1 MEGFIP
7 ESITEPSWHSASF
20 YRCEGTDLR
29 CTLCPHGCLLREGDV
44 GLCRVRRRRGVEM
57 ETATFSAAVVHVD
70 NVERK
75 PLYHFAPGR
84 RVLTIA
90 PPGCS
95 LSCNYCQNFRI
106 SQIGRVPAL
115 PWVGAQ
121 VDPSE
126 LVARADDDDAILG
139 FSYSEP
145 SLAIELTLAI
155 AELTAR
161 PLVWKTNGYMTPEA
175 VEAVAPHLAA
185 VNVDLKAPDD
195 ARSRSLTGGALGP
208 VIDTIGRF
216 VRAGVWVEV
225 STPLIPDFNADAES
239 VKRMAAIVCRAG
251 AHVPWHLLRFIP
263 EFRMREMRPT
273 RPDELAMASAVG
285 SAAGLRHVYVER
297 ALGADG
303 RNTACPGCRRDVVTR
318 DIWKLREN
326 LLVDGACPDCGT
338 RIEGRWETN

>member
-1 MEGFIP
+1 MEENLGR
-7 ESITEPSWHSASF
+7 SVAEPLWHPALF
-20 YRCEGTDLR
+20 YRDEGSDMR
-29 CTLCPHGCLLREGDV
+29 CMLCPHGCLLRDGDV
-44 GLCRVRRRRGVEM
+44 GLCRVRRRRGARM

-70 NVERK
+70 AVERK

-84 RVLTIA
+84 RILTIA

-106 SQIGRVPAL
+106 SQIGRTPAL
-115 PWVGAQ
+115 PWVGTA
-121 VDPSE
+121 VDPAE
-126 LVARADDDDAILG
+126 LVARADEQDAIVG

-155 AELTAR
+155 AALTAR

-175 VEAVAPHLAA
+175 VEAVATHLAA

-195 ARSRSLTGGALGP
+195 ARSRNLTGGALAP
-208 VIDTIGRF
+208 VIDTIDRF

-225 STPLIPDFNADAES
+225 STPLIPDFNADAQS
-239 VKRMAAIVCRAG
+239 VKRMAEIVCRIG
-251 AHVPWHLLRFIP
+251 AHVPWHLLRFTP

-273 RPDELAMASAVG
+273 HPDELAMASAIG

-297 ALGADG
+297 ALGASG
-303 RNTACPGCRRDVVTR
+303 RNTACSGCRRDVVTR

-326 LLVDGACPDCGT
+326 VLVDGACPDCGT
-338 RIEGRWETN
+338 RVEGRWEG